1 MAGRANELLD
11 DSAPV
16 PYRRGGTRAASRR
29 CADARALAPIAS
41 VQYCCTQSASPGAV
55 IAHTHTSAMVSR
67 LLRDP
72 HSDVELV
79 RVIAEDTIVR
89 AEDD

>member
-1 MAGRANELLD
+1 MPTSCSKIAHRCRTGEAVLGLQAAG
-11 DSAPV
+11 
-16 PYRRGGTRAASRR
+16 
-29 CADARALAPIAS
+29 ARMHALAPIAS

-55 IAHTHTSAMVSR
+55 IAHTHASAMVSR

-79 RVIAEDTIVR
+79 RVIAEDSIVR
-89 AEDD
+89 AEGD